1 MKKTLGYASVG
12 LLLCTLTSCGSLS
25 TGKAAESTQQ
35 IERHLK
41 RMVKVCTTRPNGS
54 TCTYLRSEELKQ
66 MPRNVIIRRPL

>member
-1 MKKTLGYASVG
+1 MKKTLVCASVG

-41 RMVKVCTTRPNGS
+41 RMVEVCTTRPNGS

>member
-1 MKKTLGYASVG
+1 MKKTLVYASVG

-35 IERHLK
+35 TERHLK

-66 MPRNVIIRRPL
+66 MPRNVIIRRSL